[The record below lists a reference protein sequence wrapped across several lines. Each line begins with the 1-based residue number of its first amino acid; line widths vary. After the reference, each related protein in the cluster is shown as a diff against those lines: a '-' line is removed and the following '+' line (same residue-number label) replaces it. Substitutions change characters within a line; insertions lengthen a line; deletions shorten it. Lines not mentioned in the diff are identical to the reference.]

1 MHLLIAFG
9 VCPQTDR
16 HTDFIDENPG
26 AYLLQANLRLGLF
39 KASICDCFVRVN

>member
-26 AYLLQANLRLGLF
+26 AYLLQANLV
-39 KASICDCFVRVN
+39 FVIALLELIDL